1 MRNIIIIFTLSLI
14 FLNSSYISAE
24 DSIEVGNNISLSG
37 NIKNLTDLDLVQN
50 YTIKL
55 MATQNASSDL
65 IEIESV
71 NTNKLFEFKNI
82 KIESS
87 FTYFLI
93 INHQEMPTVLFL
105 QDIDDLSNIEIEIY
119 QRSYI
124 PENIEVNDYS
134 IMIPYIAPNSNTVS
148 ILGLISLTNTGN
160 ESFMADLSDPNI
172 SGVNLLRF
180 SLPENFQNLSVD
192 SDLPPGNVMQI
203 PTGFALSN
211 PVPPGE
217 HQILY
222 SYSMPQNITE
232 IPFSIRLP
240 FGAKKFKLLAPE
252 KSKYIM
258 PDILSVDF
266 TNVDGKKY
274 VVFSSDEINKGEI
287 VSIDYLKI
295 SKPNVISK
303 SYYFIE
309 NNTIA
314 VVFGSISALIL
325 ISLVL
330 FSIVINNKRKK
341 EAKGSSL
348 VLENNEFIEKIINLD
363 SRFDSKEINKEE
375 YEILRESYKNKVKRN

>member
-71 NTNKLFEFKNI
+71 NTNNLFEFKNL
-82 KIESS
+82 KIESA

-105 QDIDDLSNIEIEIY
+105 QDIDDFSNIEIEIY
-119 QRSYI
+119 QRSFT
-124 PENIEVNDYS
+124 PANIEVNDYS
-134 IMIPYIAPNSNTVS
+134 IMIPHIAPNSNTVS

-160 ESFMADLSDPNI
+160 TSFMADLSDPNV
-172 SGVNLLRF
+172 SGINLLRF

-240 FGAKKFKLLAPE
+240 FGAKKFKLLVPE
-252 KSKYIM
+252 KSKYKM
-258 PDILSVDF
+258 PDILAVDS

-274 VVFSSDEINKGEI
+274 IVFSSEEINKGEV
-287 VSIDYLKI
+287 VSVEYLEI
-295 SKPNVISK
+295 SKPTIISK

-309 NNTIA
+309 NNTVT

-330 FSIVINNKRKK
+330 FSILVNNNRKK
-341 EAKGSSL
+341 EVIKASS
-348 VLENNEFIEKIINLD
+348 VIDNDKFIEKIIDLD
-363 SRFDSKEINKEE
+363 NRFESKKINKEE
-375 YEILRESYKNKVKRN
+375 YEILRESYKNKVKRD